1 MLLKLQNI
9 SVSSVIFC
17 LELAY
22 DNYIYFFT
30 DFNAFDHIWA
40 FPDYVTN
47 MHIC

>member
-22 DNYIYFFT
+22 DNYIYFL

-40 FPDYVTN
+40 LPDYVTN